1 MPAYAREVKRN
12 QVVAVIA
19 LVVISSLCAAEA
31 SASTHRSAKKAAST
45 QPHVSAPTVSVLPV
59 ISCPTTYGA
68 GSGSGPFVPHQ
79 LPTTSSV
86 KGLSF
91 YSNGM
96 ITVLGPAGWA
106 CSALVAADGGQ
117 KLDVYPP
124 GKPDYSVEIAP
135 KGAAV
140 IEVDV
145 DYTGHL
151 PGAEEVC
158 VLFPHSAAAS
168 EVQQDDMSCSA
179 PSGEKTSSLT
189 DDVVRFTDQAG
200 ISGTGAASGGSL
212 MSTGAAVY
220 PQLPFASAARVD
232 ISLLSCTLPSKMA
245 PLCSAVLGDF
255 LVRNPP
261 SYAGQTSG

>member
-1 MPAYAREVKRN
+1 MGRN
-12 QVVAVIA
+12 RVVVVIA
-19 LVVISSLCAAEA
+19 LVIGLSLSAASA
-31 SASTHRSAKKAAST
+31 SASTYRNAKK
-45 QPHVSAPTVSVLPV
+45 PVSAQSDPPAPTVSVLPV

-68 GSGSGPFVPHQ
+68 GNGSGPFVPHQ
-79 LPTTSSV
+79 LPTTAPV
-86 KGLSF
+86 HDLSF

-124 GKPDYSVEIAP
+124 GKPDYSVNIVP

-140 IEVDV
+140 VEVDT

-158 VLFPHSAAAS
+158 ALFPHSAAAT
-168 EVQQDDMSCSA
+168 EVAQDDMACPA
-179 PSGEKTSSLT
+179 PTGEKTSALT
-189 DDVVRFTDQAG
+189 DDVVKFTDQPG
-200 ISGTGAASGGSL
+200 ITGTGAGSGGSL
-212 MSTGAAVY
+212 KSAGAAVY
-220 PQLPFASAARVD
+220 PQIPFASDASVD
-232 ISLLSCTLPSKMA
+232 ISFLSCTLPSKMA
-245 PLCSAVLGDF
+245 SLCSAILGDF

-261 SYAGQTSG
+261 SYTGQTSG